1 MFKLPIFSSG
11 FKKTRNTA
19 DLKKVSDKTSVS
31 KIKTPKLT
39 KKTSLKKDIKTIGG
53 NPVLNTSDYKD
64 RISQSLRNP
73 IITEKAGI
81 LKDLNKYLFE
91 VIDPASKNEI
101 AKAIKD
107 LYKVNVVKVNILK
120 TAGKE
125 KRRGRVIGWQ
135 PGHKKAIVTL
145 KVGDKID
152 FGI

>member
-11 FKKTRNTA
+11 FKKTRNTP

-39 KKTSLKKDIKTIGG
+39 KKSSPKKDIKITGS
-53 NPVLNTSDYKD
+53 NPVLNTSNYQD

-73 IITEKAGI
+73 IITEKATI

-91 VIDPASKNEI
+91 VIDDASKNEI
-101 AKAIKD
+101 AKAIND
-107 LYKVNVVKVNILK
+107 LYKIKVVKVNVLK

-145 KVGDKID
+145 KPGEKID